1 MKTKLEIPVE
11 VYTTPHLVTARED
24 SSIDEM
30 KTLMQHHRVRHL
42 PIISAGKVVGIV
54 SDRDLKMAAALNPN
68 EKNLIKAADL
78 MTLEVTTFH
87 RATLLQEVALEM
99 AEKKIGSVLVNDD
112 KGELLG
118 IFTATDALHALIKIM
133 RGEK

>member
-11 VYTTPHLVTARED
+11 MHTTPHPVTARED

-42 PIISAGKVVGIV
+42 PIVSAGKVVGIV

-78 MTLEVTTFH
+78 MTLEVAIFH
-87 RATLLQEVALEM
+87 RATPLQEVALEM

>member
-11 VYTTPHLVTARED
+11 VYTTPHPVTARED
-24 SSIDEM
+24 NSIDDM
-30 KTLMQHHRVRHL
+30 KALMQQHHVRHL
-42 PIISAGKVVGIV
+42 PIVSAGKVVGIV
-54 SDRDLKMAAALNPN
+54 SDRDLRMAAALNLN

-78 MTLEVTTFH
+78 MTLEVATFH
-87 RATLLQEVALEM
+87 CATPLQKVALEM

-118 IFTATDALHALIKIM
+118 IFTVTDALHALIKIM